1 MADFVRLDTA
11 REEYVLGPPL
21 CPVSENTPIFE
32 TCNPTFE
39 LAYWR
44 YGLNTAQRWRE
55 RLGQERDPH
64 WDDILQRLAPLPVQD
79 GTYVTYEGIPDMWT
93 RYNFEHP
100 ALAGIYGMLPGEG
113 VDRTIFEKT
122 LDRIFDTWRFD
133 RVWGWDL
140 TRPWTCFCMIRK
152 TSVST
157 STDSLQEGRSP
168 TSLRTEAY

>member
-133 RVWGWDL
+133 RVWGWDFPML
-140 TRPWTCFCMIRK
+140 AMAAALSLIHISEPTRH
-152 TSVST
+152 
-157 STDSLQEGRSP
+157 
-168 TSLRTEAY
+168 